1 MRKRSSG
8 FAPYDMLSS
17 CFLSFE
23 DAEPHADRRRSQSG
37 SGIGAAVMREASE
50 HHAAAGR
57 LWSVIVTDG
66 AEFPSVLVLTPGRGT
81 PSSSEIEA
89 RVEAFASRLPQQD
102 RLIELVEA
110 QLEAERGFII
120 V

>member
-1 MRKRSSG
+1 
-8 FAPYDMLSS
+8 
-17 CFLSFE
+17 
-23 DAEPHADRRRSQSG
+23 
-37 SGIGAAVMREASE
+37 MREASE

-57 LWSVIVTDG
+57 LWSVTVTDG
-66 AEFPSVLVLTPGRGT
+66 VGFLPLLVLTPGRGT
-81 PSSSEIEA
+81 PSSSEIEE